1 MLVIDDILL
10 FPVKGLM
17 FILREIHNVA
27 QQEVA
32 GEADALRTELRELYM
47 RLETGEIAEQEFDS
61 REAGLLD
68 RLEQL
73 ESEDADEPWERD
85 VEGE

>member
-47 RLETGEIAEQEFDS
+47 RLETGEIAEQEFDG
-61 REAGLLD
+61 RESGLLD

-73 ESEDADEPWERD
+73 ESEDADEPGERD